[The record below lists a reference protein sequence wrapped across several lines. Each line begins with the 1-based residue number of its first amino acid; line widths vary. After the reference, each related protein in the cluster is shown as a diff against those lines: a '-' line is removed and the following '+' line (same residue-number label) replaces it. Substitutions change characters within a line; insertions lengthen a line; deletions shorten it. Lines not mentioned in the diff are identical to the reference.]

1 VLEHRVRKARKVIG
15 IMIATEE
22 IFRLAKMDR
31 QKPGAGIAISSS
43 NLAQPQRL
51 LTNMSLI

>member
-1 VLEHRVRKARKVIG
+1 VLEHRVRKERKVIG

-22 IFRLAKMDR
+22 IFRFAKIGR
-31 QKPGAGIAISSS
+31 KKPGAAIAISSS
-43 NLAQPQRL
+43 YLAQPQRL